1 MSDTTVRVSKETRQ
15 AVRSLATRR
24 QVSQG
29 ELIAEAVESLRRQ
42 DLLKQANAAYATA
55 RTEEDAWR
63 EEQEEREAWDATL
76 ADGVER

>member
-1 MSDTTVRVSKETRQ
+1 MSDTTVRVSNETRQ

-55 RTEEDAWR
+55 RAEEDGWQ
-63 EEQEEREAWDATL
+63 EEQDERKAWDTTL
-76 ADGVER
+76 ADGVEQ